1 MGIFS
6 TLFDENER
14 NVRKLK
20 KIADKVEEL
29 SERFKAMSDEELQA
43 ITPAKKDTI
52 TAKSWTHFCP
62 KRLRR

>member
-43 ITPAKKDTI
+43 ITGIERKI
-52 TAKSWTHFCP
+52 Q
-62 KRLRR
+62 